1 MSCGDVGE
9 VLDAFGMGVGEG
21 ARQQQRGRRD
31 RLPWERPWPRW
42 PFGATIAAMAA
53 PTGMFG
59 RRHVRRTRCFF
70 LASDLRVAKPRRLVD
85 AGRADGSVSVAR
97 GRSRERG
104 FTLIEV
110 IIAFALLALALTLLL
125 GTLSGS
131 AREVRW
137 SADAGRAAL
146 HAQSLLDQTGV
157 GESLQPGTRDGEFE
171 DGRYRWTLR
180 IEPYA
185 DPSQRIRDT
194 VDPAAARLLR
204 LALTMEWGDGGP
216 RQRLELQTLRLA
228 QPDATQGVSL

>member
-1 MSCGDVGE
+1 MMRRRMGWGCGRSRASPACDCACSE
-9 VLDAFGMGVGEG
+9 
-21 ARQQQRGRRD
+21 GRRPSSPGEP
-31 RLPWERPWPRW
+31 LS
-42 PFGATIAAMAA
+42 
-53 PTGMFG
+53 
-59 RRHVRRTRCFF
+59 RHVRHASCFS
-70 LASDLRVAKPRRLVD
+70 LAPTWRAAKPGRFID
-85 AGRADGSVSVAR
+85 AGRGDGIVVAAPGVSR
-97 GRSRERG
+97 QRG

-171 DGRYRWTLR
+171 DGRYRWNLR

-185 DPSQRIRDT
+185 DPLQRTRDT
-194 VDPAAARLLR
+194 IDPAAPRLL
-204 LALTMEWGDGGP
+204 LLVLHMEWGEGGP
-216 RQRLELQTLRLA
+216 RERLDLQSLRLA
-228 QPDATQGVSL
+228 QPDALQGASL